1 MKIAGYRHVTTKAGK
16 NMTVV
21 CFMSAQPNDGK
32 GYIGQETW
40 LEGTLEFDLSLDYQ
54 PVYSINVYGRPA
66 IISFSVSKGGEK

>member
-21 CFMSAQPNDGK
+21 CFLSLQPNDGK
-32 GYIGQETW
+32 GFIGQESW

-54 PVYSINVYGRPA
+54 PVYAINAYGRPA
-66 IISFSVSKGGEK
+66 IIGFSVSKGGEK